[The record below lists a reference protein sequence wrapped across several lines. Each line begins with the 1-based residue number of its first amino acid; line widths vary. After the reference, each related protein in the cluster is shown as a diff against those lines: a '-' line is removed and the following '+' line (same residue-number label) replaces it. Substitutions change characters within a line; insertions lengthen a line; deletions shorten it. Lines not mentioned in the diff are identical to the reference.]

1 MRWPCV
7 RSQGLRD
14 GLSLLLIDCLWSGL
28 LELIAASSLPTP
40 ALVINEK
47 HDCQVL
53 GSHLIKQQD
62 FHKMSLKSIGQYGK
76 HLRRCKYDKVRFSCT
91 SSGHSVPLRLK
102 GLRAS
107 WALLTIVTKSLIF
120 LLEFRWFRYI
130 ISGKITAIGLPTQRT
145 FSDSGA
151 WSTWIRLR
159 SRYLRN
165 GFTPPVTCLQGKSAL
180 DLLRLW
186 DPLN

>member
-62 FHKMSLKSIGQYGK
+62 FHKMSLKSIGQYRN
-76 HLRRCKYDKVRFSCT
+76 HLRRCKYDKVWFTSSCT

-102 GLRAS
+102 GLHVS
-107 WALLTIVTKSLIF
+107 WAPLTIVTKSLIF
-120 LLEFRWFRYI
+120 LLEFRGFRHI
-130 ISGKITAIGLPTQRT
+130 ISDKSTVISLPTLRT

-151 WSTWIRLR
+151 WSTWTQLR
-159 SRYLRN
+159 SRYRPEERIHSTSHL
-165 GFTPPVTCLQGKSAL
+165 SAG
-180 DLLRLW
+180 
-186 DPLN
+186 